1 MGQIAIDGAKL
12 AKLIEDKGLTKA
24 EASRGVGYT
33 DNYFCKAIR
42 KNELSAVAATSLAT
56 RYGIELDDYIAGNAQ
71 EPVQVTMALE
81 ETKGEDNME
90 ADLKEINEAAL
101 MRANAKLHEE
111 INDLR
116 GRLARYRA
124 QCDHAISV
132 ANSHDRSKARVEKLR
147 NGALTLAGL
156 SFTALVIIKCV
167 MLLTR

>member
-12 AKLIEDKGLTKA
+12 ERLLAEKGLTKA
-24 EASRGVGYT
+24 GASRAVGFG
-33 DNYFCKAIR
+33 DNYYCKACR
-42 KNELSAVAATSLAT
+42 SNELSQVAATALAQ
-56 RYGIELDDYIAGNAQ
+56 RFGIRLEDYIAAGARD
-71 EPVQVTMALE
+71 PVQVTMALE

-90 ADLKEINEAAL
+90 ADLKGINEAAL
-101 MRANAKLHEE
+101 MRANAKLREE

-132 ANSHDRSKARVEKLR
+132 ANSHDRSKERMEKLR

-156 SFTALVIIKCV
+156 SFTVLVIIKCV
-167 MLLTR
+167 MLITR